1 MLLAFSDR
9 LTTVAVA
16 QLLDHGAKVD
26 ATSAKGRTA
35 LQRAVKGNS
44 MMFPMDI
51 KMVDLLLQAGAC
63 PFSADNKGWL
73 PHDPVHV
80 FGNKSSSQQTCHNC
94 LVVRW
99 QGHALSP
106 HTTQVGC
113 LETPVAI

>member
-1 MLLAFSDR
+1 MDATSAKGRTALHWCTLLAFSDR
-9 LTTVAVA
+9 LNTVAVA

-63 PFSADNKGWL
+63 PFSADNKGGL
-73 PHDPVHV
+73 PHN
-80 FGNKSSSQQTCHNC
+80 F
-94 LVVRW
+94 VR
-99 QGHALSP
+99 S
-106 HTTQVGC
+106 
-113 LETPVAI
+113 